1 MLTLKIRNWS
11 LILKGENKNGIGEK
25 TIKATEMS
33 PYF

>member
-1 MLTLKIRNWS
+1 MLTFKIRNQS

-25 TIKATEMS
+25 TTKVTEMS